1 MPTLL
6 HLDSS
11 ARPESVSRQVSA
23 EFAAAWRTA
32 NPTGTHIHRD
42 LTAAPVPHVDAAQI
56 EVVTR
61 LETAGI
67 RDLGEARDAA
77 LTAEEK
83 GSWALSWELIEEV
96 LAADTVVIGLPM
108 YNFSVPSAFKAWFD
122 RVAIPP
128 VIVDPASGQG
138 PLSGKRI
145 VVVTARGGAYGPGT
159 PRHGSDFQEPYLRA
173 AFAMVG
179 LCDDLIFLHSEMTK
193 SGHVPRLAEF
203 RETAAGSLKQA
214 VESARAAA
222 RR

>member
-32 NPTGTHIHRD
+32 NPTGRHLHRD
-42 LTAAPVPHVDAAQI
+42 LTATPVPHVDAAQI

-67 RDLGEARDAA
+67 RELCDARDAA
-77 LTAEEK
+77 VTAEEK
-83 GSWALSWELIEEV
+83 GSWSLSWELIEEV
-96 LAADTVVIGLPM
+96 LAADTLVIGLPM

-122 RVAIPP
+122 RIAIPP
-128 VIVDPASGQG
+128 MIVDHTTGQG
-138 PLSGKRI
+138 PLSGKRV
-145 VVVTARGGAYGPGT
+145 VVVTARGGIYGPGT

-173 AFAMVG
+173 AFGMVG
-179 LCDDLIFLHSEMTK
+179 LCDDLLFLHSEMTK

-203 RETAAGSLKQA
+203 RETAAGSLKEA
-214 VESARAAA
+214 VERAREAA